1 MVQDDGKKD
10 SEPSV
15 SDRCVVQGLS
25 GGGHDPAGFDGGAF
39 RIRVAIEPLFL
50 CTTGGLSYVLEP
62 EPAVKNG
69 GDRISV
75 NWSRARSIHEVHETT
90 PFICAT

>member
-10 SEPSV
+10 SEPFL

-25 GGGHDPAGFDGGAF
+25 EGSHDATDFDGGAF
-39 RIRVAIEPLFL
+39 RIRIATEPLFL
-50 CTTGGLSYVLEP
+50 CTTGELSYVLEP

-75 NWSRARSIHEVHETT
+75 NWSHARSIHEVHETT